1 MRNRIFGAI
10 GILWGGAIVVNWL
23 LSGSA
28 PASQAYQ
35 AGQLGG
41 MLFGALMFIVGLYY
55 IFKR

>member
-23 LSGSA
+23 LSSPA

-35 AGQLGG
+35 VGQFGG
-41 MLFGALMFIVGLYY
+41 VLFGALVFLAGLYY